1 VVASRRR
8 RCRRGDGPPRPPLG
22 APAPADAPPGDD
34 RFAGLAE
41 RPVAEHVEVFENE
54 HERLRRELGTI
65 DQL

>member
-1 VVASRRR
+1 MTEPSPSGA
-8 RCRRGDGPPRPPLG
+8 PEG
-22 APAPADAPPGDD
+22 APAPADEPSGDD

-41 RPVAEHVEVFENE
+41 RPVAEHVEVFEDE